1 MKVQAYAA
9 ANPKGALSPFEYELG
24 PLPVDE
30 VDIEVHYCGI
40 CHSDMSML
48 DNEWRI
54 TQYPF
59 VPGHEIVGKVLKVGS
74 QVKHLK
80 EGQIVGVGWS
90 AYSCLSC
97 EECMSGNHNL
107 CNHAKGTIVGRHGG
121 FADKV
126 RCQAAWT
133 IPIPDGVNLLAAG
146 PLFCGGITVF
156 NPIIQHNI
164 SPLASVGVVGIGGL
178 GHMALA
184 FLKAWGCEVTA
195 FSTSPEKEAE
205 ARALGAHHFVSTHD
219 KDALKKLRGRFDMVL
234 DTVNVELDWNAYI
247 KTLKSKGKLHIVGV
261 APSVTASIGQ
271 LMSKQRSIS
280 ASPTGSPHVM
290 TEMMKF
296 VARHDI
302 QPMVETFALAQVN
315 EAMDRLRHE
324 KPRYR
329 VVLDMG
335 KRKSV

>member
-1 MKVQAYAA
+1 MIVQAYAA
-9 ANPKGALSPFEYELG
+9 ETPKGELKPYEYKLA
-24 PLPVDE
+24 PVKGDD
-30 VDIEVHYCGI
+30 VDIEILYCGI

-48 DNEWRI
+48 NNDWRS

-59 VPGHEIVGKVLKVGS
+59 VPGHEIVGKIIAKGEL
-74 QVKHLK
+74 VKHLAI
-80 EGQIVGVGWS
+80 GQIVGVGWS
-90 AYSCLSC
+90 AYSCLTC

-107 CNHAKGTIVGRHGG
+107 CNDAKGTISGRHGG

-126 RCQAAWT
+126 RCQSAWV
-133 IPIPDGVNLLAAG
+133 IPIPDGVNLEAAG
-146 PLFCGGITVF
+146 PLFCGGVTVF
-156 NPIIQHNI
+156 NPIIQNNI

-178 GHMALA
+178 GHMALS

-219 KDALKKLRGRFDMVL
+219 KDALKKLKGRFDMVL
-234 DTVNVELDWNAYI
+234 DTVNVELDWNNYLR
-247 KTLKSKGKLHIVGV
+247 TLKSKGILHIVGV
-261 APSVTASIGQ
+261 APTVTARVGH

-296 VARHDI
+296 VARHNI
-302 QPMVETFALAQVN
+302 QPMVEVRPLAEVN
-315 EAMDRLRHE
+315 EAMEKLHNG

-329 VVLDMG
+329 LVLEMG
-335 KRKSV
+335 SK